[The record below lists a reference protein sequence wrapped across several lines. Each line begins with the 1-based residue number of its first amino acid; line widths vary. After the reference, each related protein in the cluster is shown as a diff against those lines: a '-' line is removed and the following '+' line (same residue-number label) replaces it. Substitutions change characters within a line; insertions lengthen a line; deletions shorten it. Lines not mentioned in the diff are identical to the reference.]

1 MSEVRRTTSPPAPD
15 AALRLLEA
23 KLGACLPPVLRQCY
37 ATSNGGIFRDPR
49 KRDCEWQLHPVFDG
63 SDRKQIKR
71 TAEDI
76 LYYNKLALQNGRFPS
91 NGISIAHDYTMLRQ
105 LFVQRDEAT
114 NSISEQIFLFDAYK
128 NQWCSPYA
136 TDLRA
141 AIQQVRIPEA
151 VQPDQDRALPEF
163 RYHADPLQSGVI
175 SASSEVCECC
185 GKATGYIYSGSF
197 YAVGDESRFC
207 PWCIADGSAA
217 RKFKGQFN
225 DDASVGLGEVEL
237 PDAVVTEVSKRT
249 PSFFSFQQEQWWA
262 HCNDAGRFLG
272 EIEHVDRVL
281 LASDAA
287 LEFRQI
293 IQSQLSAQ
301 ADWQWLLNTPSG
313 KRSMG
318 VYVFR
323 CLHCGRLGGYSDC
336 I

>member
-1 MSEVRRTTSPPAPD
+1 MNEARRAIPPPAPD
-15 AALRLLEA
+15 TALRLLEENF
-23 KLGACLPPVLRQCY
+23 GASLPPILRQCY
-37 ATSNGGIFRDPR
+37 ATSNGGLFRDPR

-63 SDRKQIKR
+63 SDRKQMKR

-76 LYYNKLALQNGRFPS
+76 LYYNKRALQNPCFPR
-91 NGISIAHDYTMLRQ
+91 NGISIAHDYSLLRQ
-105 LFVQRDEAT
+105 LLVQRDEVT
-114 NSISEQIFLFDAYK
+114 NAISEQIFLFDAHK
-128 NQWCSPYA
+128 NQWRSPYA
-136 TDLRA
+136 TDLLA

-151 VQPDQDRALPEF
+151 VQSDQGRTLPEF
-163 RYHADPLQSGVI
+163 RYYADPFESGVM

-185 GKATGYIYSGSF
+185 DKATGYIYSGSF

-225 DDASVGLGEVEL
+225 DAISVGLGEVEL

-249 PSFFSFQQEQWWA
+249 PSFQQEQWWA

-287 LEFRQI
+287 LEFRQTI
-293 IQSQLSAQ
+293 RSQLSPH
-301 ADWQWLLNTPSG
+301 ADWQWLLNTPSR
-313 KRSMG
+313 KRHMA
-318 VYVFR
+318 VYVFH
-323 CLHCGRLGGYSDC
+323 CLHCGTLGGYSDC
-336 I
+336 T